1 MKTKAIVFKRGWVKP
16 PTPFTICKDGK
27 KKHSRKWLAF
37 MNFICGQLKYIIVQV
52 KMLDYQSQYYYTT
65 QFIRELEKAGKRT
78 DTDLIK
84 LWLTKSNAYGSATM
98 IKELQTFIKPFIKIS
113 KENLKT
119 HLKLYA
125 RYSVE
130 RERTKSSYSYRYP
143 SKPVKEGY
151 NEYYRWIRLSSDF
164 PYVDFYF
171 FRPQLRLC
179 SRNYSKALFTI
190 ISKYLKKRYPKMK
203 TNDYS
208 DFDRLSIC
216 KGTDNKLCIG
226 WTPDYWKA
234 EKDIMFRRLPTE
246 EELKVIDD
254 YKHRDYAKYML
265 SLKTLEI
272 VYNINKSKDDKGE

>member
-1 MKTKAIVFKRGWVKP
+1 
-16 PTPFTICKDGK
+16 
-27 KKHSRKWLAF
+27 
-37 MNFICGQLKYIIVQV
+37 
-52 KMLDYQSQYYYTT
+52 
-65 QFIRELEKAGKRT
+65 
-78 DTDLIK
+78 
-84 LWLTKSNAYGSATM
+84 M

-130 RERTKSSYSYRYP
+130 GERTKSSYSYRYP

-151 NEYYRWIRLSSDF
+151 NEYYRWIKLSSDF

-171 FRPQLRLC
+171 FRPQLRSC
-179 SRNYSKALFTI
+179 SREYVKGLYGILATH
-190 ISKYLKKRYPKMK
+190 LKKRYTKMK

-208 DFDRLSIC
+208 DFDRLSLC
-216 KGTDNKLCIG
+216 RGTDNKLCIG
-226 WTPDYWKA
+226 WTPDYYKS
-234 EKDIMFRRLPTE
+234 EKDITFRRLPTE
-246 EELKVIDD
+246 EELKVIND
-254 YKHRDYAKYML
+254 YKHRDYTKYML